1 MFRVTLDGVIA
12 VYLVIILCS
21 VFFSWFAAE
30 IFRRGKEVRRR
41 KHWVICGI
49 CNHVYED
56 LSKAELSD
64 CPRCGA
70 RNEREK
76 ILDI

>member
-30 IFRRGKEVRRR
+30 VFRRGKESRRR
-41 KHWVICGI
+41 KNFVICGI
-49 CNHVYED
+49 CEQVYED
-56 LSKAELSD
+56 PSEEEISE

-76 ILDI
+76 IVEI

>member
-21 VFFSWFAAE
+21 VFFSWLAATV
-30 IFRRGKEVRRR
+30 FQAGRANQR
-41 KHWVICGI
+41 KKNFVICGI
-49 CNHVYED
+49 CDHVYED
-56 LSKAELSD
+56 LTAKELSE

-70 RNEREK
+70 KNERGK
-76 ILDI
+76 IHEI

>member
-21 VFFSWFAAE
+21 VFFSWLAATV
-30 IFRRGKEVRRR
+30 FQAGRAKQR
-41 KHWVICGI
+41 KKNFVICGI
-49 CNHVYED
+49 CDHVYED
-56 LSKAELSD
+56 LSGEEISE

-70 RNEREK
+70 LNERDTIHE
-76 ILDI
+76 I